1 MGSWSDLCS
10 HQDQAELGA
19 KLDSK
24 NSGHPRAVEQAE
36 ECLGACSPFVRPGGR
51 RGGSFSPAA
60 KVHSAR
66 MAERFGGAVKS
77 RDELV
82 LL

>member
-10 HQDQAELGA
+10 HRDQAELGA

-36 ECLGACSPFVRPGGR
+36 ECLGGLLPFCQTWGKERWQLFSSRQGALRQDGR
-51 RGGSFSPAA
+51 EVWQSCEKQR
-60 KVHSAR
+60 
-66 MAERFGGAVKS
+66 
-77 RDELV
+77 
-82 LL
+82 